1 MNRHLGGT
9 RSKDEIDRANFGKPH
24 QLDHQMK
31 GLMDDVY
38 INGVKVASWDI
49 FSLEFKNTWVQSLT
63 GWQPYNRDDNLE
75 YAPRILRV
83 SDT

>member
-1 MNRHLGGT
+1 
-9 RSKDEIDRANFGKPH
+9 
-24 QLDHQMK
+24 
-31 GLMDDVY
+31 MDDVY

-83 SDT
+83 SDTLNKRRTLQNYTG